1 MTELFQELSID
12 NFAGGGG
19 ASQGYFQATG
29 RHVDHAINHSQ
40 SAIDMH
46 TMNHPDTQH
55 HKESVWNI
63 KPLEVTNGLPVS
75 FAWFSPDCK
84 YFSKAKGGKPVE
96 KSIRGLAWVK
106 VKWGA
111 TAKPSVMY
119 LENVEEFQDWGPLL
133 DNGMPCKERKGQYFA
148 AFVKE
153 LKRLGYQV
161 ETREL
166 RACDL
171 GAPTTRKRLFMV
183 SRRDGRKIVW
193 PKPTHGSP
201 DSIGVKNGKLK
212 AYRTAAECID
222 FSKPGNSIFGRPKSL
237 VEKTLVRLASGIQ
250 RFVIDTDH
258 PFIVQQHA
266 PFITEHANA
275 SNQRNMPINEP
286 LRTITAQ
293 PKGGAFAVCSSHII
307 KMRNGCIGQS
317 VNEPLH
323 TITSGG
329 NHYGEVRAS
338 LIKYYGNDK
347 HGCSLNEPLHTIRT
361 SDCFG
366 LATINFVKPRLS
378 DDQLY
383 QAWWCARFMEQYLPK
398 SPSRMTYPQPRKRF
412 IAVDGGVM
420 VDILMRMLEPR
431 ELFNATGFPA
441 DYVID
446 IDPNGNKVSKAK
458 QVARCGNAV
467 PPIFTE
473 ALIRANQ
480 PELCQQ
486 LRVNAA

>member
-1 MTELFQELSID
+1 MHELFQELSID

-29 RHVDHAINHSQ
+29 RHIDIAINHDQ
-40 SAIDMH
+40 NAIDMH
-46 TMNHPDTQH
+46 TMNHPTTQH

-63 KPLEVTNGLPVS
+63 NPLEVTNGLPVS

-119 LENVEEFQDWGPLL
+119 LENVEEFKTWGPLL
-133 DNGMPCKERKGQYFA
+133 PNGMPCKERKGETFT

-153 LKRLGYQV
+153 LTRLGYQV

-166 RACDL
+166 RACDF

-193 PKPTHGSP
+193 PKPTHGEP
-201 DSIGVKNGKLK
+201 NSIGVKNGKLK
-212 AYRTAAECID
+212 PYRTAGSCID
-222 FSKPGNSIFGRPKSL
+222 FSKPCHTIFGRPKSL
-237 VEKTLVRLASGIQ
+237 AEKTLARIANGIQ
-250 RFVIDTDH
+250 RFVIDTDT
-258 PFIVQQHA
+258 PFIVQDQSI
-266 PFITEHANA
+266 FITEHANG
-275 SNQRNMPINEP
+275 SNQRNMSANQP
-286 LRTITAQ
+286 LRTICAQ

-307 KMRNGCIGQS
+307 KMRRHCLGQS

-323 TITSGG
+323 TITAGG
-329 NHYGEVRAS
+329 NHYGEVRAA

-347 HGCSLNEPLHTIRT
+347 HGCSLHDPLHTVRT

-366 LATINFVKPRLS
+366 LSTIKCVKPPLS

-398 SPSRMTYPQPRKRF
+398 TASRMNQPRKPF
-412 IAVDGGVM
+412 ITVDGGIM

-431 ELFNATGFPA
+431 ELFNASSFPA
-441 DYVID
+441 DYIID
-446 IDPNGNKVSKAK
+446 VDPNGKKISKAK
-458 QVARCGNAV
+458 QVERCGNAV

-473 ALIRANQ
+473 SLIRANQ
-480 PELCQQ
+480 PELCIDQKVQ
-486 LRVNAA
+486 AA